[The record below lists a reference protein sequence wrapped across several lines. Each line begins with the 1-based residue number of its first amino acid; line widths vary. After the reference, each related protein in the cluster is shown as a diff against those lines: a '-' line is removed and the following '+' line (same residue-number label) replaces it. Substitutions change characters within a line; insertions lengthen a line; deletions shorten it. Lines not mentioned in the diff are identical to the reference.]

1 MGKVLGKGLEALI
14 KTYNSDSQDIDQGY
28 KLNINQ
34 IVPNKNQPR
43 QKFNSKSMDNLI
55 QSIREKGN

>member
-1 MGKVLGKGLEALI
+1 MGKVLGRGLEALI
-14 KTYNSDSQDIDQGY
+14 KTYNSDSQDINQGY

-43 QKFNSKSMDNLI
+43 QKFN
-55 QSIREKGN
+55 